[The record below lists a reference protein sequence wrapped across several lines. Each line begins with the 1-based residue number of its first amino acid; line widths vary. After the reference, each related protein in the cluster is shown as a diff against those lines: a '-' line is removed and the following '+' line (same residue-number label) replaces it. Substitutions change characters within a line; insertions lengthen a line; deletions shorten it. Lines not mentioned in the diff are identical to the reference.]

1 MYYLCSFVGWN
12 STLALQAKIKA
23 SAELHFFSETWR
35 GDMQVVGRVQ
45 VCGCRTE
52 ALFPSCVNLGSFSP
66 PRSRPHPL
74 GFCLL
79 HLHGQQWPFILPV
92 SPAPTVT
99 SVTDHPGSSPYF
111 KVCRLHLQSPFW
123 QVAAHT
129 WCSTRGQ
136 RVKGP
141 NFRLP
146 QHCRLPE
153 DGWGGFGVLLQSLV
167 RWHGLKIRGF
177 IGSLHYWN

>member
-1 MYYLCSFVGWN
+1 MLAESKSVVVGPRPCFPPV
-12 STLALQAKIKA
+12 STSGASPLLEATLIRLA
-23 SAELHFFSETWR
+23 SASSIFMASSGRR
-35 GDMQVVGRVQ
+35 GPFH
-45 VCGCRTE
+45 TSS
-52 ALFPSCVNLGSFSP
+52 LSCPYRHICHRP
-66 PRSRPHPL
+66 P
-74 GFCLL
+74 
-79 HLHGQQWPFILPV
+79 HL
-92 SPAPTVT
+92 
-99 SVTDHPGSSPYF
+99 SSPYF

-167 RWHGLKIRGF
+167 R
-177 IGSLHYWN
+177 